1 LLPPQK
7 KGNKM
12 STENTSKGTAVTGV
26 IGEDVH
32 VVGIRVIE
40 NALSDSGFKVHSLGA
55 QVSQEEFIQAALE
68 TNADAVLIS
77 SLSGH
82 AEILVSTFR
91 DKCVEAGLGDIILYI
106 GGNLVLS
113 EAQMENAGN
122 IFRNLGFDGVYLPGT
137 TPNQVVG
144 DLTADIAA
152 KRSKAV

>member
-1 LLPPQK
+1 
-7 KGNKM
+7 M
-12 STENTSKGTAVTGV
+12 STENISKGTAVTGV

-40 NALSDSGFKVHSLGA
+40 NALRDSGFKVHSLGA

-68 TNADAVLIS
+68 TNADAILIS

-82 AEILVSTFR
+82 AEILVSSFR

-122 IFRNLGFDGVYLPGT
+122 IFKNLGFDGVYLPGT
-137 TPNQVVG
+137 TPNQVVE
-144 DLTADIAA
+144 DLTVAIAG
-152 KRSKAV
+152 KRGAAI

>member
-1 LLPPQK
+1 M
-7 KGNKM
+7 GTNNKIV
-12 STENTSKGTAVTGV
+12 GVAVSGV

-40 NALSDSGFKVHSLGA
+40 RALSDSGVKVHSLGA

-68 TNADAVLIS
+68 TNADAILVS

-82 AEILVSTFR
+82 AEILVQAFR

-113 EAQMENAGN
+113 EAQLENTDS
-122 IFRNLGFDGVYLPGT
+122 IFKELGFDRVYLPGT
-137 TPNQVVG
+137 TPYKVVE
-144 DLTADIAA
+144 DLTEDFAR
-152 KRSKAV
+152 KRGEKA

>member
-1 LLPPQK
+1 
-7 KGNKM
+7 M
-12 STENTSKGTAVTGV
+12 STENNNKGTAVTGV

-68 TNADAVLIS
+68 TNADAILIS

-82 AEILVSTFR
+82 AEILVSSFR

-113 EAQMENAGN
+113 EAQMDNAAN
-122 IFRNLGFDGVYLPGT
+122 IFKALGFDGVYLPGT
-137 TPNQVVG
+137 TPNQVVE
-144 DLTADIAA
+144 DLTKDIAG
-152 KRSKAV
+152 KKS

>member
-1 LLPPQK
+1 
-7 KGNKM
+7 M
-12 STENTSKGTAVTGV
+12 STENKGIAVTGV

-40 NALSDSGFKVHSLGA
+40 RALSDSGFKIHSLGA

-68 TNADAVLIS
+68 TNADAILVS

-82 AEILVSTFR
+82 AEILVSSFR

-113 EAQMENAGN
+113 EAQMANAEK
-122 IFRNLGFDGVYLPGT
+122 IFKDLGFNRVYVPGT
-137 TPNQVVG
+137 TPYQVIE
-144 DLTADIAA
+144 DLTADVAN
-152 KRSKAV
+152 KRRK

>member
-1 LLPPQK
+1 L
-7 KGNKM
+7 
-12 STENTSKGTAVTGV
+12 STENISKGTAVTGV

-40 NALSDSGFKVHSLGA
+40 NALRDSGFKVHSLGA

-68 TNADAVLIS
+68 TNADAILIS

-82 AEILVSTFR
+82 AEILVSSFR

-122 IFRNLGFDGVYLPGT
+122 IFKNLGFDGVYLPGT
-137 TPNQVVG
+137 TPNQVVE
-144 DLTADIAA
+144 DLTVAIAG
-152 KRSKAV
+152 KRGAAI

>member
-1 LLPPQK
+1 MSAENVN
-7 KGNKM
+7 KGV
-12 STENTSKGTAVTGV
+12 TVTGV

-68 TNADAVLIS
+68 TNADAILIS

-82 AEILVSTFR
+82 AEILLHSFR
-91 DKCVEAGLGDIILYI
+91 DKCIEAGLGDIILYV

-113 EAQMENAGN
+113 EAQMANAEN
-122 IFRNLGFDGVYLPGT
+122 IFKEMGFDRVYLPGT
-137 TPNQVVG
+137 TPYKVIE
-144 DLTADIAA
+144 DLTADIAR
-152 KRSKAV
+152 KGRK

>member
-1 LLPPQK
+1 MSVDNK
-7 KGNKM
+7 KGV
-12 STENTSKGTAVTGV
+12 AVTGV

-68 TNADAVLIS
+68 TNADAILIS

-82 AEILVSTFR
+82 AEILVSSFR
-91 DKCVEAGLGDIILYI
+91 EKCVEAGLGKIILYI

-113 EAQMENAGN
+113 EDQMANADG
-122 IFRNLGFDGVYLPGT
+122 IFKKLGFDRVYLPGV
-137 TPNQVVG
+137 TPNKVIE
-144 DLTADIAA
+144 DLAGDIAL
-152 KRSKAV
+152 KRKG

>member
-1 LLPPQK
+1 
-7 KGNKM
+7 M
-12 STENTSKGTAVTGV
+12 STENITKGTAVTGV

-40 NALSDSGFKVHSLGA
+40 NALRDSGFKVHSLGA

-68 TNADAVLIS
+68 TNADAILIS

-82 AEILVSTFR
+82 AEILVSSFR

-113 EAQMENAGN
+113 EAQMENAGS
-122 IFRNLGFDGVYLPGT
+122 IFKNLGFDGVYLPGT
-137 TPNQVVG
+137 TPNQVVE
-144 DLTADIAA
+144 DLTVDIAD
-152 KRSKAV
+152 KRGKIK

>member
-1 LLPPQK
+1 
-7 KGNKM
+7 M
-12 STENTSKGTAVTGV
+12 SAENAVKGTAVTGV

-68 TNADAVLIS
+68 TNADAILVS

-91 DKCVEAGLGDIILYI
+91 EKCVEAGMGDVILYI

-113 EAQMENAGN
+113 EAQMANAEG
-122 IFRNLGFDGVYLPGT
+122 IFKKLGFDRVYLPGT
-137 TPNQVVG
+137 TPYKVIE
-144 DLTADIAA
+144 DLTGDIARVGR
-152 KRSKAV
+152 KQG

>member
-1 LLPPQK
+1 
-7 KGNKM
+7 M
-12 STENTSKGTAVTGV
+12 STENISKGIAVTGV

-40 NALSDSGFKVHSLGA
+40 GALSDSGFKVHSLGA

-68 TNADAVLIS
+68 TNADAIFIS

-91 DKCVEAGLGDIILYI
+91 EKCVEAGLGDIVLYI

-113 EAQMENAGN
+113 EEQMSSAEG
-122 IFRNLGFDGVYLPGT
+122 IFKKLGFDRVYLPGT
-137 TPNQVVG
+137 TPNQVIEDFTE
-144 DLTADIAA
+144 DLAR
-152 KRSKAV
+152 KGRKQG

>member
-1 LLPPQK
+1 MGTDNK
-7 KGNKM
+7 NKGV
-12 STENTSKGTAVTGV
+12 AVTGV

-68 TNADAVLIS
+68 TNADAILVS

-82 AEILVSTFR
+82 AEILVNTFR

-113 EAQMENAGN
+113 EAQMGNAEA
-122 IFRNLGFDGVYLPGT
+122 IFKDLGFDRVYLPGT
-137 TPNQVVG
+137 TPNEV
-144 DLTADIAA
+144 IAA
-152 KRSKAV
+152 LTEDLARKGRK

>member
-1 LLPPQK
+1 
-7 KGNKM
+7 M
-12 STENTSKGTAVTGV
+12 STENTIKGVAVTGV

-40 NALSDSGFKVHSLGA
+40 RALSDNGFKVHSLGA

-68 TNADAVLIS
+68 TNADAILVS

-82 AEILVSTFR
+82 AEILVHSFR

-113 EAQMENAGN
+113 EAQMGNAEN
-122 IFRNLGFDGVYLPGT
+122 IFKELGFNRVYLPGV
-137 TPNQVVG
+137 TPYQVLE
-144 DLTADIAA
+144 DLTEDIARA
-152 KRSKAV
+152 GRKQG

>member
-1 LLPPQK
+1 
-7 KGNKM
+7 M
-12 STENTSKGTAVTGV
+12 STENANKGVAVTGV

-40 NALSDSGFKVHSLGA
+40 HALSDSGFKVHSLGA

-68 TNADAVLIS
+68 TNADAILIS

-82 AEILVSTFR
+82 AEILVSSFR

-113 EAQMENAGN
+113 EAQIANAEK
-122 IFRNLGFDGVYLPGT
+122 IFKDLGFNRVYLPGT
-137 TPNQVVG
+137 TPYKVVE
-144 DLTADIAA
+144 DLSGDIARV
-152 KRSKAV
+152 RS

>member
-1 LLPPQK
+1 
-7 KGNKM
+7 M
-12 STENTSKGTAVTGV
+12 STENISKGTAVTGV

-68 TNADAVLIS
+68 TNADAILIS

-82 AEILVSTFR
+82 AEILVSSFR

-137 TPNQVVG
+137 TPYQVVE
-144 DLTADIAA
+144 DLTVAIAE
-152 KRSKAV
+152 KRGKVI

>member
-1 LLPPQK
+1 
-7 KGNKM
+7 M
-12 STENTSKGTAVTGV
+12 STENTVKGVAVTGV

-68 TNADAVLIS
+68 TNADAILVS

-82 AEILVSTFR
+82 AEILVHTFR

-113 EAQMENAGN
+113 EEQMEKAEG
-122 IFRNLGFDGVYLPGT
+122 IFKALGFNRVYLPGT
-137 TPNQVVG
+137 TPYKVIE
-144 DLTADIAA
+144 DLTEDMARA
-152 KRSKAV
+152 KAK

>member
-1 LLPPQK
+1 
-7 KGNKM
+7 M
-12 STENTSKGTAVTGV
+12 STENITKGTAVTGV

-40 NALSDSGFKVHSLGA
+40 NALRDSGFKVHSLGA

-68 TNADAVLIS
+68 TNADAILIS

-82 AEILVSTFR
+82 AEILVSSFR

-113 EAQMENAGN
+113 EAQMENAGS
-122 IFRNLGFDGVYLPGT
+122 IFKNLGFDGVYLPGT
-137 TPNQVVG
+137 TPNQVVE
-144 DLTADIAA
+144 DLTSAIAA

>member
-1 LLPPQK
+1 MSVDSII
-7 KGNKM
+7 KGI
-12 STENTSKGTAVTGV
+12 AVTGV

-68 TNADAVLIS
+68 TNADAILIS

-82 AEILVSTFR
+82 AEILVNSFR

-113 EAQMENAGN
+113 EAQMANAEG
-122 IFRNLGFDGVYLPGT
+122 IFKDLGFDRVYLPGT
-137 TPNQVVG
+137 TPYKVLE
-144 DLTADIAA
+144 DLTGDIARA
-152 KRSKAV
+152 GRKQS

>member
-1 LLPPQK
+1 
-7 KGNKM
+7 M
-12 STENTSKGTAVTGV
+12 SADKTNNGIAVTGV

-40 NALSDSGFKVHSLGA
+40 NALRDSGFKVHSLGA

-82 AEILVSTFR
+82 AEILVHSFR

-113 EAQMENAGN
+113 EAQMANAGS
-122 IFRNLGFDGVYLPGT
+122 IFKELGFNRVYLPGT
-137 TPNQVVG
+137 TPNKVIE
-144 DLTADIAA
+144 DLTTDIASA
-152 KRSKAV
+152 REVQR